1 MLARWVTPLESRACP
16 APWREM
22 WRTSTPAK
30 EPRETNASPH
40 GVETGSGPVPSKPG
54 SEWVPEPVMM
64 PMAMAREGTENYAEA
79 VRDPQPVSTDE
90 LEDFELA
97 CRRAFHDDAHPQDVA
112 LDVRTTEA
120 DRTLV
125 IREGGEIVAT
135 AGALTRDMIVP
146 GGRAVPVGAVTA
158 VGVAPGHTRRGH
170 LGALMRRQLDD
181 IHAAGEP
188 LAILWASE
196 GLIYGRYGYGS
207 ATRRVTYDV
216 QRRLAELRRDLP
228 LPGRGARLSDPAE
241 AVPDMRAA
249 HKALRSGRPGLLD
262 RDDLRWERV
271 IYDPE
276 HSRRGFGAQR
286 AVIQPGPDGEPAGYA
301 LYAVTEE
308 WDEHGPAGRMRVR
321 ELLAATPE
329 AHLGLWRYLLSIDL
343 TRTVSWP
350 RAPDH
355 DPIAHALRNS
365 DAVARRIEPHGLW
378 LRVVD
383 AAPALGAA
391 GRVRE
396 LAPGTLAAA
405 STAFGGFA
413 EPYCPDLF

>member
-1 MLARWVTPLESRACP
+1 M
-16 APWREM
+16 
-22 WRTSTPAK
+22 
-30 EPRETNASPH
+30 
-40 GVETGSGPVPSKPG
+40 
-54 SEWVPEPVMM
+54 
-64 PMAMAREGTENYAEA
+64 
-79 VRDPQPVSTDE
+79 RDPQPVSTDE

-378 LRVVD
+378 VRVVD
-383 AAPALGAA
+383 AAAALAARAYSAPLDVVLEIEDAFCPWNTGRYRLTNDGCELTDGDPDLALDAEALGAAYLGGTPLLALGAA